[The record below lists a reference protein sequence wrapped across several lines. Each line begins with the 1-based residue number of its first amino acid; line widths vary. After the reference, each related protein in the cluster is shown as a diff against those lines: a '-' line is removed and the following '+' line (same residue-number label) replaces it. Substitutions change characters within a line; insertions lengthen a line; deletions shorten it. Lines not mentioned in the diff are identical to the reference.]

1 MGTLTLQTQESM
13 VSSKI
18 LLLIVTVCQGVFGSS
33 NSRGVGSV
41 RSLKSEDAAAAGS
54 HQSSFYTYEDYG
66 GAESVI
72 HLHVHTDP
80 NKRLQITSSTGV
92 DGADFVDYEY
102 GINEEG
108 EEDRQDLGLVG
119 IFGLGGIG
127 LATLGTVFAS
137 AMFGALMAP
146 VVSGAFS
153 SLSEQISDSEFELPE
168 LPFRA
173 LRHAV
178 IDDRQGKARQGKA
191 RSSILSWIEHA
202 ESMYTALGGKPQ

>member
-1 MGTLTLQTQESM
+1 MGTLTSQTLKSM
-13 VSSKI
+13 VSSKNLLH
-18 LLLIVTVCQGVFGSS
+18 LLLIGLVCTGVVGSS
-33 NSRGVGSV
+33 SGRGGV
-41 RSLKSEDAAAAGS
+41 RSQKSEDAAIAGS

-66 GAESVI
+66 EAESVI

-80 NKRLQITSSTGV
+80 NKQLRITSSTGL
-92 DGADFVDYEY
+92 DGSDYVDYEY
-102 GINEEG
+102 GEEG
-108 EEDRQDLGLVG
+108 EADRQDLGLVG

-127 LATLGTVFAS
+127 LATLGTIFAS

-178 IDDRQGKARQGKA
+178 TDDRRSLAE
-191 RSSILSWIEHA
+191 SSILSWIDTA
-202 ESMYTALGGKPQ
+202 ESLYSTLGGKTQ